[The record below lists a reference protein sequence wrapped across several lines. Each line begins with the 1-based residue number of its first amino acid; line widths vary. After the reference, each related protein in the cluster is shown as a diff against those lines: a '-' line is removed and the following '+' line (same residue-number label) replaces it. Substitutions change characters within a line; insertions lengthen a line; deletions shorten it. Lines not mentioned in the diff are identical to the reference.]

1 MKKPQISFLVEVV
14 SLLAV
19 VLMVD
24 HHFFAGDRF
33 WGVHPHPFFF
43 IALLISA
50 QYGAIE
56 GLIAAL
62 LASIALLAG
71 NTPEQN
77 FSQDIYDYLIHI
89 GHQPITWSVSSI
101 ILGGFRDRYI
111 EERRILE
118 EKFTHSQK
126 QVEVFSK
133 ACEISDIERKRLE
146 THVSGQSSFLLSL
159 HQTALH
165 MDAVEPEQ
173 ILDNILEITRRVTKS
188 DKCSWYVLDNSVL
201 ETNSQLG
208 WGIDDPYSR
217 LFTALDPLFQE
228 IIGNKR
234 TLSLTNKEDEKILES
249 QGMLA
254 GPIVSPNT
262 EKVYGMLKIEHLDF
276 LSLNS
281 QSVETFKQLCGWM
294 GTLLD
299 PAPTP
304 EEETMVINA
313 NLNRGLFSN
322 DYFERLSEFLTL
334 TAGKS
339 EFENQSIILRPPP
352 EVFTSEHLQREVEN
366 SINEAMHTLLDPK
379 TLYFEG
385 KKSNSEFIV
394 VLANISPEKS
404 KEISVQLIESLKE
417 QLSNQINI
425 SEFSVSIKSAGEK
438 GEIGTVTNI

>member
-1 MKKPQISFLVEVV
+1 MKKPQISFFMEIVC
-14 SLLAV
+14 LLAV
-19 VLMVD
+19 ILMVD

-43 IALLISA
+43 IVLLISA
-50 QYGAIE
+50 QYGAME

-62 LASIALLAG
+62 LASTVLLAW
-71 NTPEQN
+71 NIPEQN
-77 FSQDIYDYLIHI
+77 FSQDIYDYLILI
-89 GHQPITWSVSSI
+89 GHQPIIWSVSSI

-126 QVEVFSK
+126 RVEVFSK
-133 ACEISDIERKRLE
+133 ACEISDFERKRLE

-159 HQTALH
+159 HQTALN

-173 ILDNILEITRRVTKS
+173 ILDNILEITRKVTKS

-208 WGIDDPYSR
+208 WKIDEHYSR
-217 LFTALDPLFQE
+217 FFTALSPLFQE

-234 TLSLTNKEDEKILES
+234 TLSITNKEDEKILDG

-262 EKVYGMLKIEHLDF
+262 EKVYGMLKIEYLDF

-281 QSVETFKQLCGWM
+281 QSLQAFKQLCGWI

-299 PAPTP
+299 PAPTSG
-304 EEETMVINA
+304 EETMVINA
-313 NLNRGLFSN
+313 TPNHGLFSN
-322 DYFERLSEFLTL
+322 NYFERLSEFLTL
-334 TAGKS
+334 TADKDGFK
-339 EFENQSIILRPPP
+339 NQSIILRPPR

-366 SINEAMHTLLDPK
+366 SINETMHTLLDEK
-379 TLYFEG
+379 TLFFEG
-385 KKSNSEFIV
+385 QKSNSEFIV
-394 VLANISPEKS
+394 VLANTSPEKT
-404 KEISVQLIESLKE
+404 KEISDQLMESLKE
-417 QLSNQINI
+417 RLSNQINI
-425 SEFSVSIKSAGEK
+425 SEFSVSIKSTGEK
-438 GEIGTVTNI
+438 SEIGTATNQ